1 MHTIQ
6 PVILSGGSGTRLWP
20 MSRQSLPKQLLPLTG
35 EKSLLQQTALRVSNL
50 LPPIIIANE
59 EHRFVVAQQM
69 QEIGVSPK
77 QLVLEPC
84 GRNTAPAAAIASLL
98 VPEDTLLLVLP
109 ADHHIADVVG
119 FHADIQIAAA
129 SALKGKIATLGLKP
143 KTPETGYGYLELGAP
158 LDGVDGA
165 FLLSSFTEK
174 PVLEKAQELVGG
186 GKHLWNSGMFVFQ
199 AGAFLKLLA
208 NLQPEILRIAQK
220 SVEQLTKDM
229 DFVRLNATLFGAMP
243 SISIDYAVMEHTEN
257 GAVIPARFDWCDLGA
272 WDALWD
278 IAAKDSS
285 GNALIGNTV
294 AVDIHNSYVRS
305 EGILTTVLGLDDI
318 VVVTTKDAVLVTH
331 RSKAQ
336 QLRLLAEELKNR
348 NQPELYQHKKTYRPW
363 GYYESLDSG
372 MGYQVKRL
380 VIHAGAKISLQKHH
394 KRAEHWVVVEGVAT
408 VTLGDKELQVC
419 VNESVYIP
427 PETIH
432 RIENKEK
439 FPLTIIEVQSGSY
452 LGEDDIVRLEDS
464 YGRVEK

>member
-20 MSRQSLPKQLLPLTG
+20 MSRQSLPKQLLPLTSD
-35 EKSLLQQTALRVSNL
+35 KSLLQQTVLRVSNF

-69 QEIGVSPK
+69 QEIGVTPK

-119 FHADIQIAAA
+119 FHKDIQIAAA
-129 SALKGKIATLGLKP
+129 AALKGKIATFGLKP
-143 KTPETGYGYLELGAP
+143 KTPETGYGYLEMGAP
-158 LDGVDGA
+158 LEGVDGA

-174 PVLEKAQELVGG
+174 PALEKAQELVKG

-199 AGAFLKLLA
+199 AKTFI
-208 NLQPEILRIAQK
+208 NQLQPDILRIAQN
-220 SVEQLTKDM
+220 SVEKLTNDM

-257 GAVIPARFDWCDLGA
+257 GAVVLARFDWFDLGA

-278 IAAKDSS
+278 IAAKDAL

-294 AVDIHNSYVRS
+294 AVDTHNSYVRS
-305 EGILTTVLGLDDI
+305 EGILTAVLGLDDI

-336 QLRLLAEELKNR
+336 QLRLLAEELKKR
-348 NQPELYQHKKTYRPW
+348 NQPELNTHKKIYRPW
-363 GYYESLDSG
+363 GYYESLDSDI
-372 MGYQVKRL
+372 GYQVKRL
-380 VIHAGAKISLQKHH
+380 MIHAGGKISLQKHH

-408 VTLGDKELQVC
+408 VTLGDKELQVQ

-464 YGRVEK
+464 YGRVKK